1 MRALK
6 GLIVVILAAALCVGI
21 YILIQS
27 EQKNTGSEPGAT
39 ATAGVIINE
48 FMASN
53 GGCLIDDKGD
63 NSDWIEL
70 YNPGSA
76 DVSLSGLGISDDK
89 TSVKWAFPNV
99 SLKAGGYV
107 VVFASGKSETDPAGV
122 LHTNFKLSAD
132 SGGIYLMDAAGKIF
146 DEVEYEDQAKNVST
160 GRQVADLTAWV
171 AFDSPTP
178 GYSNDEAG
186 VQAFQ
191 ASRYA
196 ADSTLLITEVMAANK
211 TTLTDNNGAY
221 NDYIEIYNAGA
232 EAVSLLGY
240 GLSDDSQNVLD
251 WKFPDVTIQPG
262 AYMTVFASGEDKAAT
277 DLEKGAIHTSFG
289 ISSFNEV
296 ITLAS
301 PAGIILDQ
309 VTVSDSQADMA
320 YVRTFDGSTYLD
332 EWTLS
337 SKPSP
342 GYVNTDEGS
351 QQFVEAHPVAL
362 GDIVISEV
370 MSSNQD
376 YLPEDNGETYDWIEL
391 YNRGSQ
397 TINLAGYGLTDNT
410 GNPGKFRLPD
420 KTLAPGEYYTVLA
433 SGLANDQSIKKNYVH
448 TTFKLSAGGE
458 VLALFNNDGVLQDK
472 LNIDT
477 LPRGLSVGRMAQQDG
492 LFYFTQPS
500 PGAANANPSS
510 GFVADPKADIPAGRY
525 DSAQTVTLSCATQG
539 AAIYYTTD
547 GTVPTTSSPAYT
559 GPIPMSATGLIRARA
574 FRDGYLDSA
583 TFTASYVIGASHTL
597 PVISL
602 VCNPDDLFN
611 TQTGIYMLGPTPQ
624 LIENSTEHY
633 EVANYLQRGKE
644 SERPASFEV
653 FDESGKQVF
662 RQDVAIRI
670 SGAFSR
676 DNQQKSFSVIAR
688 SQYGKGTMEYPFFSD
703 LPFSEYKSLVLRNGG
718 QDQWYAKIKEA
729 TLLNLLGG
737 QTNAL
742 MQKVKP
748 YVVYLNGQYW
758 GVYFMEEKRSV
769 DFVAQHENVAEPDS
783 INLLVGAGTSDD
795 SRHLKNGTNEGYK
808 ALLEFIKA
816 NDMSVKANFDHVAA
830 EFDTDSFMDVMI
842 HEIYVANS
850 DYYNMEFYQVLGGK
864 WKQIFYDMCW
874 AFREPTHS
882 TLSLRRGDAAC
893 GSRMFN
899 AMLAYGPW
907 KEAFV
912 KRFAW
917 SMETFY
923 TVDHFIGVIDEQAN
937 LVASEM
943 PAERAKF
950 TDTKKDWDAAVEL
963 MRTFAKQRPNE
974 ILKQI
979 KSELGISGSTLRSY
993 FDFSDEQMKSGFNL
1007 SDEQM
1012 SSLFG

>member
-1 MRALK
+1 
-6 GLIVVILAAALCVGI
+6 
-21 YILIQS
+21 
-27 EQKNTGSEPGAT
+27 
-39 ATAGVIINE
+39 
-48 FMASN
+48 MASN
-53 GGCLIDDKGD
+53 GGCIYDEKGD

-70 YNPGSA
+70 YNPGNE
-76 DVSLSGLGISDDK
+76 DVNLSGLGLSDDK
-89 TSVKWAFPNV
+89 TTVKWVFPNV
-99 SLKAGGYV
+99 SLKAGGYI
-107 VVFASGKSETDPAGV
+107 VVFASGKSQTDPAGV
-122 LHTNFKLSAD
+122 LHTGFKLGAD
-132 SGGIYLMDAAGKIF
+132 SGGIYLMDASGKIL
-146 DEVEYEDQAKNVST
+146 DQAEYEDQVKNVST
-160 GRQVADLTAWV
+160 GRQAGDLETWTT
-171 AFDSPTP
+171 FDSPSP

-186 VQAFQ
+186 AQAFQ
-191 ASRYA
+191 ATRYA
-196 ADSTLLITEVMAANK
+196 TDSTLLITEVMAANK

-221 NDYIEIYNAGA
+221 SDYVEIYNAGTDP
-232 EAVSLLGY
+232 VNLLGY
-240 GLSDDSQNVLD
+240 GLSDDPQRVLS

-262 AYMTVFASGEDKAAT
+262 AYMLVFASGDSKAT
-277 DLEKGAIHTSFG
+277 DIEKGAIHADFG
-289 ISSFNEV
+289 ISSYNEV
-296 ITLAS
+296 ISLAS
-301 PAGIILDQ
+301 PVGLILDQ
-309 VTVSDSQADMA
+309 VTVSDSQTDMA
-320 YVRTFDGSTYLD
+320 YVRSFNGSTYSD

-342 GYVNTDEGS
+342 GYANTDEGS
-351 QQFVEAHPVAL
+351 QQFIEAHPVAL
-362 GDIVISEV
+362 GDIEISEV
-370 MSSNQD
+370 MASNQE

-391 YNRGSQ
+391 YNRSSQ

-420 KTLAPGEYYTVLA
+420 KELAPGEYFTVLA

-458 VLALFNNDGVLQDK
+458 VLALFNNAGVLQDK

-492 LFYFTQPS
+492 IFYFTQPT
-500 PGAANANPSS
+500 PGTANTNPSN
-510 GFVADPKADIPAGRY
+510 GFVADPKADIPAGSY
-525 DSAQTVTLSCATQG
+525 PNAQTITLSCGTQG

-547 GTVPTTSSPAYT
+547 GTVPTANSQAYT

-574 FRDGYLDSA
+574 YRDGYLDSGTMTA
-583 TFTASYVIGASHTL
+583 TYVIGASHTL

-611 TQTGIYMLGPTPQ
+611 DQTGIYKLGPNPQ
-624 LIENSTEHY
+624 LIEGSTEHY
-633 EVANYLQRGKE
+633 EVANYLLRGKE

-653 FDESGKQVF
+653 FDESGQQVF

-688 SQYGKGTMEYPFFSD
+688 SEYGKGTMAYPFFSD
-703 LPFSEYKSLVLRNGG
+703 QPFTEYKSLVLRDGG
-718 QDQWYAKIKEA
+718 QDALYAKIKEA
-729 TLLNLLGG
+729 TLLKLLGG

-742 MQKVKP
+742 MQAVKP

-769 DFVAQHENVAEPDS
+769 DFVAQHENVADPS
-783 INLLVGAGTSDD
+783 AINLVVGSGRSND

-808 ALLEFIKA
+808 ALMDFA
-816 NDMSVKANFDHVAA
+816 STHDMSVKENFDHVAA

-842 HEIYVANS
+842 NQIYVSNT
-850 DYYNMEFYQVLGGK
+850 DDYNMEFYQVPGGK

-874 AFREPTHS
+874 SFNKPSHETITFRKSSDT
-882 TLSLRRGDAAC
+882 C
-893 GSRMFN
+893 GSTMFN
-899 AMLAYGPW
+899 ALLAYGPW

-917 SMETFY
+917 TMETFY
-923 TVDHFIGVIDEQAN
+923 TVDHFVGVIDEMAN
-937 LVASEM
+937 SIASEM

-950 TDTKKDWDAAVEL
+950 TDAKKDWDGAVEG
-963 MRTFAKQRPNE
+963 MRTYAKQRPYE
-974 ILKQI
+974 MLKQI
-979 KSELGISGSTLRSY
+979 KSVLGVSGSTLRSY
-993 FDFSDEQMKSGFNL
+993 FDFSDDQMKSGFNL
-1007 SDEQM
+1007 TDEQM